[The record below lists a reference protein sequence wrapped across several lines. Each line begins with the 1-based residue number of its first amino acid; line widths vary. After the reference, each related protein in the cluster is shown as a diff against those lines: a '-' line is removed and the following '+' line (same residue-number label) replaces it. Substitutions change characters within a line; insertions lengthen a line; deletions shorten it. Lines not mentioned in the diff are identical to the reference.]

1 MSQSSRRAAC
11 YLSWIVS
18 EPLRPPTL
26 DRALEVLPDLSSR
39 RAVLREKLLG
49 APAAGVWAIDAI
61 VRRALDG
68 RTSRR
73 DATVTLGSVLIG
85 MRRAGETE
93 ALDAL
98 RAEAARAGLTVVVAL
113 LGDAPAHRALARLGR
128 LREVCIPERAPF
140 RRWPVAVERD
150 LTRSAL
156 LRLRRTT
163 RGEGFAMHP
172 SPILIGRLLRESW
185 LELEDVLHVAARRP
199 TTPALAFE
207 LAGHDRWIQRIE
219 VREAMAQNP
228 FTPTGIVLSLL
239 PSVRYRLLGHLRGA
253 GDAHPLVSAAAAELI
268 ALRC

>member
-1 MSQSSRRAAC
+1 VFIRSWCYVSRIIPET
-11 YLSWIVS
+11 LG
-18 EPLRPPTL
+18 PPTL
-26 DRALEVLPDLSSR
+26 DRALEVLPDLPSR

-49 APAAGVWAIDAI
+49 APAAAVWGIDAI

-73 DATVTLGSVLIG
+73 DATVTLASVLIG
-85 MRRAGETE
+85 MRRAGDSQGI
-93 ALDAL
+93 DAL
-98 RAEAARAGLTVVVAL
+98 RTEAARAGLTVVVAL

-140 RRWPVAVERD
+140 RRWPLAAELG
-150 LTRSAL
+150 LTRSGL
-156 LRLRRTT
+156 LRLRRTSH
-163 RGEGFAMHP
+163 GEGFAMHP
-172 SPILIGRLLRESW
+172 SPILIGRLLRERW

-207 LAGHDRWIQRIE
+207 LASHDRWLQRLE

-239 PSVRYRLLGHLRGA
+239 PSIRRRLLWHLRDA

-268 ALRC
+268 ALRT